1 MSPSTIGRMT
11 TSLIALG
18 TSAPSF
24 GGHQRHRDIQH
35 PVAESPLVVAPAAR
49 VRSLNICFAHVSL
62 RRNEVGSQPKPSLC
76 GHQRHRDIQHPVAES
91 PLVVA
96 PAARV
101 RSLNIR
107 FAHVSPRR
115 TEVGSQ
121 PKPSLCGHQRHRDI
135 QHPIAE
141 SPLVVAPAA
150 RVRSLNI
157 RFAHV
162 SLRRN
167 EVGSQ
172 SKSRHFAA
180 ISAIVTSSIRL
191 LNPHSLSYQLLAL
204 TSRPDTFVSVA
215 SNVDDAGSWL
225 KSTDTSGA
233 VLYFRM
239 PPDSG
244 PDSEAA

>member
-18 TSAPSF
+18 TSA
-24 GGHQRHRDIQH
+24 
-35 PVAESPLVVAPAAR
+35 A
-49 VRSLNICFAHVSL
+49 
-62 RRNEVGSQPKPSLC
+62 
-76 GHQRHRDIQHPVAES
+76 
-91 PLVVA
+91 
-96 PAARV
+96 
-101 RSLNIR
+101 
-107 FAHVSPRR
+107 
-115 TEVGSQ
+115 
-121 PKPSLCGHQRHRDI
+121 SLCGHQRHRDI

-239 PPDSG
+239 PPESG
-244 PDSEAA
+244 PDSEAAFMMAFTSSTLVSRAAMNVRSTIDTLSVGTRIA

>member
-49 VRSLNICFAHVSL
+49 VRSLNIRFAHVSL

-76 GHQRHRDIQHPVAES
+76 GHQRHRDIQHPV
-91 PLVVA
+91 
-96 PAARV
+96 
-101 RSLNIR
+101 
-107 FAHVSPRR
+107 
-115 TEVGSQ
+115 
-121 PKPSLCGHQRHRDI
+121 
-135 QHPIAE
+135 AE

-225 KSTDTSGA
+225 KSTD
-233 VLYFRM
+233 
-239 PPDSG
+239 
-244 PDSEAA
+244 